1 MRHLWKRGLALALVF
16 CVSVSGA
23 GCSGNKKD
31 KKDKPAATE
40 DASSEKATTLPK
52 VEAGGKGKDK
62 SDVPL
67 VVACDTLEKRFNP
80 FSVTGKADQRAVDLT
95 QLRLL
100 TFDREGAVVK
110 HAMEGDKRRFNGEMF
125 YYEGPANVKV
135 RRNHKKDTTSY
146 IIKLREDITFSDGSP
161 VTIDDVIFSMYAF
174 ADSSY
179 KGAEKFGTLPIVG
192 LKKYRGNAESG
203 KDSGKSALDIEGIE
217 KVADDRVKVTV
228 KGYDRN
234 DITALNIPIC
244 SLSFYGNKKEF
255 NVLAGSFG
263 FKRGDISGLTKKKN
277 APFGAG
283 PYRYIKYE
291 KGIVYYEANEKYYRG
306 CPQTAF
312 VQLKEVKGSSDVQK
326 LEALDNGDFD
336 VVDMSASNSVMD
348 IITEENSSGKLTGR
362 VYGGKL
368 WDGDY
373 YHYIGMNAEKVCVD
387 GKADSTRSKNL
398 RKALAILFSCNRSN
412 MVEIS
417 QKGAAV
423 IDYPASQ
430 TSWSVPQAEDEEYE
444 QAYMKDVDGNVIYNS
459 NMSVDERAQAAGK
472 AALKYLKKAGFKIKK
487 GTVTKI
493 PENTRKKYTIYIPG
507 DLQEQGM
514 LTIARNAQKLFKQI
528 GLKLELREGCSQKK
542 LEKRLQQG
550 SAPIW
555 CGKAETSVNGN
566 MYAMYHSRLKKDKLA
581 GSLNYFHIK
590 DSDLDDYIESAMN
603 AVKLKK
609 SISLYAQSY
618 DKILD
623 WAVEVPVYQ
632 ERNLTVFSTARV
644 NLETVAQD
652 ISPYYDWTQDIQ
664 MVEMK

>member
-1 MRHLWKRGLALALVF
+1 MRHLWKKGLALALIV
-16 CVSVSGA
+16 CVSVSGI
-23 GCSGNKKD
+23 GCSGNKD

-40 DASSEKATTLPK
+40 DVSSEKATTLPK

-67 VVACDTLEKRFNP
+67 VVACDTLDKQFNP
-80 FSVTGKADQRAVDLT
+80 FAVTGKADQRVVDLT

-110 HAMEGDKRRFNGEMF
+110 HAIQGEKRRFNGDSF
-125 YYEGPANVKV
+125 QYEGSANIKI
-135 RRNHKKDTTSY
+135 RRDQKKDITSY
-146 IIKLREDITFSDGSP
+146 IITLRKDLTFSDGSP

-179 KGAEKFGTLPIVG
+179 KGAETFGSLPILG
-192 LKKYRGNAESG
+192 LEQYRGVSGAE
-203 KDSGKSALDIEGIE
+203 KERKKSSIDIEGIE
-217 KVADDRVKVTV
+217 KLADYKVKVTV

-234 DITALNIPIC
+234 ALMSLNIPIC
-244 SLSFYGNKKEF
+244 SLQFYGNKKEF

-263 FKRGDISGLTKKKN
+263 FPKGDISSLIKKKN

-306 CPQTAF
+306 CPETAF
-312 VQLKEVKGSSDVQK
+312 IQLKEVKGSSDVQK
-326 LEALDNGDFD
+326 LEALTNGDFD

-373 YHYIGMNAEKVCVD
+373 YHYIGMNAREVCVD
-387 GKADSTRSKNL
+387 GKPDSTRPKNL
-398 RKALAILFSCNRSN
+398 RKAFAILFSCNRGN

-423 IDYPASQ
+423 IDYPASRI
-430 TSWSVPQAEDEEYE
+430 SWSVPQEEDEEYQ
-444 QAYMKDVDGNVIYNS
+444 QAFNKDIDGNVIYNS
-459 NMSVDERAQAAGK
+459 NMSVDERAQAACK
-472 AALKYLKKAGFKIKK
+472 AAAGYLKKAGFKVKK
-487 GTVTKI
+487 GVVTEM
-493 PENTRKKYTIYIPG
+493 PENTQKKYVIYIPG
-507 DLQEQGM
+507 DTQEQGM
-514 LTIARNAQKLFKQI
+514 LTIARNAQKLFRQI
-528 GLKLELREGCSQKK
+528 GLKLELREGCSKKK
-542 LEKRLQQG
+542 LTRHLQKGTAQ
-550 SAPIW
+550 IW
-555 CGKAETSVNGN
+555 CGKEETSVNGD
-566 MYAMYHSRLKKDKLA
+566 MYAMYHSHLKKDKKA
-581 GSLNYFHIK
+581 GSRNYFRIK
-590 DSDLDDYIESAMN
+590 DSDLDEYIEDSMHT
-603 AVKLKK
+603 VQLKK

-618 DKILD
+618 EKIMD

-652 ISPYYDWTQDIQ
+652 ISPYYDWTQDIEL
-664 MVEMK
+664 VEMK